1 LALIN
6 DILEMSKI
14 EAGSVTLQTEDI
26 HLRALMKDIESMLK
40 MRAAEKGLALTFD
53 ISSNIPAVMHTDAT
67 KLRQILVNI
76 IGNAIKFTDQ
86 GRIDIRA
93 AVQRNEAETIVV
105 GIEIADTGAGIAEHE
120 KSKVFD
126 PFEQT
131 ESGHRKGGT
140 GLGMAISRQYARMMG
155 GDLTFDST
163 LGKGTIVHFT
173 FTAQG
178 RQNTVSEASTVAAES
193 ILDLAPG
200 SALPKI
206 LIVDDV
212 KSNCDILRLMLE
224 DVGFTE
230 IREVADGKEVQAM
243 VKLWQPDIVLMDRRM
258 PGMDGLQ
265 ATRLIRALP
274 EAHHTRVIMVTASAF
289 EEDRQLAMES
299 GVDGFVSK
307 PFREAEMLQE
317 LQKVFS
323 GIVYRY
329 DDGKEPASAAT
340 SEDWQAEAATLDPAL
355 IDALI
360 ELIECGDVVR
370 FERLVAERLQQPVP
384 DLCAHLQMLAQQFDY
399 SSILVILKSVL
410 NKPANASC

>member
-1 LALIN
+1 
-6 DILEMSKI
+6 
-14 EAGSVTLQTEDI
+14 
-26 HLRALMKDIESMLK
+26 RALMKDIESMLK
-40 MRAAEKGLALTFD
+40 MRAAEKGLTLTFD
-53 ISSNIPAVMHTDAT
+53 ISPNMPAVMHTDAT

-76 IGNAIKFTDQ
+76 VGNAIKFTDQ
-86 GRIDIRA
+86 GGICIRS
-93 AVQRNEAETIVV
+93 AVQSDGAQTIVV
-105 GIEIADTGAGIAEHE
+105 GIEIADTGSGIADHE

-155 GDLTFDST
+155 GDLTFDRT
-163 LGKGTIVHFT
+163 LGKGTTVHFT
-173 FTAQG
+173 FAAQR
-178 RQNTVSEASTVAAES
+178 RQDAVSETPTIPAES

-200 SALPKI
+200 SAQPKI

-212 KSNCDILRLMLE
+212 ESNRDILRLMLE

-230 IREVADGKEVQAM
+230 IREVADGKEVQAR

-265 ATRLIRALP
+265 ATRAIRDLP
-274 EAHHTRVIMVTASAF
+274 EAQNTRVIMVTASAF

-317 LQKVFS
+317 LQRVFPS
-323 GIVYRY
+323 IVYHSEN
-329 DDGKEPASAAT
+329 KENAGILAT
-340 SEDWQAEAATLDPAL
+340 AHNGDWKNDMTTMDATLADEL
-355 IDALI
+355 ID
-360 ELIECGDVVR
+360 LIECGNVVR
-370 FERLVAERLQQPVP
+370 FEQLIVERLSDSAPL
-384 DLCAHLQMLAQQFDY
+384 LCRHLQMLAEQFDY
-399 SSILVILKSVL
+399 KNIVNVL
-410 NKPANASC
+410 QVVA